1 MVDETNS
8 NTNELISAP
17 ATQEENSATKV
28 GESSGE
34 IDNSHPLDSNIEESA
49 VAPDEVTSEPVN
61 TSEETNIPNIAISEE
76 TATEIDSEIDDSV
89 DSKVEL
95 SEEPAPETPE
105 EASEAEVQDSK
116 IEEAAQEKGS
126 PEPLPVKDA
135 PKKEPRTEAEILDL
149 VSKLVLEIDA
159 ISVSALSADSN
170 MEAAGD
176 LLEEKTKLQE
186 DFQDW
191 HERRKGSYAWKLV
204 NTLKVY
210 RSDLEKDEKELRDFA
225 ASESALKEG
234 FGEATRKWFMKR
246 FWMNFSI
253 SWVTLFI
260 LYLVNRF
267 SDQISTF
274 LANAFGG
281 RSFLKQGLDFALRN
295 ALGLSLRQV
304 IGSIF
309 GISFLHFIGL
319 LFAYSRRNS
328 EHSQLVAE
336 ESAAATAMENG
347 IESVRNARER
357 IDSLHPQVPQVIEV
371 LSFGLHNP
379 WKIDNNS
386 LLFTGSVPNTAIL
399 PASVE
404 VAVPTIVKKS
414 PKYEELVLRTMN
426 KIQIAGWRDQ
436 AFKRV
441 IQELAESIGFGANE
455 MAVRE
460 LDEDQRKSG
469 KRQLLITAGKDPAP
483 TEKLGIEQVEIFT
496 KVTQEEV
503 LPKSQPQI
511 VSLRPNPL
519 EGLEL
524 DGSIG
529 FNIQDGVSKWEVY
542 LSEIAD
548 LAAPWSTSTF
558 SSKGQG
564 LSKHINVESIFI
576 SSEQVNKLTRPGVAG
591 EVAVRPGARP
601 FEVAIRVDFS
611 DWCKPDEV
619 AIFSDFTA
627 TSEQI
632 ERWSRGGSTH
642 GVTIHSAGQ
651 DQDIPTEPDGL
662 VL

>member
-8 NTNELISAP
+8 NELISAS
-17 ATQEENSATKV
+17 ATLEENSAINVSAGLGEV
-28 GESSGE
+28 G
-34 IDNSHPLDSNIEESA
+34 NSDSLDSKIEESA
-49 VAPDEVTSEPVN
+49 PAPDEVVSEHVNGLTETSIENIV
-61 TSEETNIPNIAISEE
+61 SSKETIV
-76 TATEIDSEIDDSV
+76 EIDSEIDDSV
-89 DSKVEL
+89 DSPAEM
-95 SEEPAPETPE
+95 SEEAVPETAEESPEVEANESRIE
-105 EASEAEVQDSK
+105 EAS
-116 IEEAAQEKGS
+116 QEKGNA
-126 PEPLPVKDA
+126 DA
-135 PKKEPRTEAEILDL
+135 LTVEDVPKKEPRTEAEILEL

-159 ISVSALSADSN
+159 ISVSTLSADSD

-176 LLEEKTKLQE
+176 LLEEKTKLHE

-191 HERRKGSYAWKLV
+191 YERRKGSYAWKLL
-204 NTLKVY
+204 NILKVY

-253 SWVTLFI
+253 SWVALFI

-281 RSFLKQGLDFALRN
+281 HSFLKQGLDFALRS
-295 ALGLSLRQV
+295 ALGLTLRQV

-309 GISFLHFIGL
+309 GISFLHFFGL

-347 IESVRNARER
+347 IEAVRNARER

-371 LSFGLHNP
+371 LSLGLHNP
-379 WKIDNNS
+379 WKIDNGS
-386 LLFTGSVPNTAIL
+386 LLFTGSVPDTSIL

-414 PKYEELVLRTMN
+414 PKYEELVLLTMN
-426 KIQIAGWRDQ
+426 KIQIPGWRDL
-436 AFKRV
+436 AFKKV
-441 IQELAESIGFGANE
+441 VQELAESVGFGAND

-469 KRQLLITAGKDPAP
+469 KRQLLIAAGKDPAP
-483 TEKLGIEQVEIFT
+483 TEKIGIEQVDIFT

-519 EGLEL
+519 DGLEL

-548 LAAPWSTSTF
+548 LASPWSTSTF
-558 SSKGQG
+558 SSKGQAQ
-564 LSKHINVESIFI
+564 SKHINVESIFI
-576 SSEQVNKLTRPGVAG
+576 SSEQVNRLTKPGVVG
-591 EVAVRPGARP
+591 EVAVKPGARP

-611 DWCKPDEV
+611 EWCKPDEV

-642 GVTIHSAGQ
+642 GVTIHSDEQ
-651 DQDIPTEPDGL
+651 DQDAPIAPDGL

>member
-8 NTNELISAP
+8 NELISAS
-17 ATQEENSATKV
+17 AIHEENSTTNV
-28 GESSGE
+28 VDGLGDVNNLDS
-34 IDNSHPLDSNIEESA
+34 LDSNIEESL
-49 VAPDEVTSEPVN
+49 VVTDEVTIEPVI
-61 TSEETNIPNIAISEE
+61 TLEESNIADIAISDE
-76 TATEIDSEIDDSV
+76 TATAIDSEIDNSV
-89 DSKVEL
+89 DSKAEL
-95 SEEPAPETPE
+95 SEESESETSEEAPEVEANVSEIEEVAREIDKTEALPE
-105 EASEAEVQDSK
+105 EVVAE
-116 IEEAAQEKGS
+116 
-126 PEPLPVKDA
+126 
-135 PKKEPRTEAEILDL
+135 KEPRTEAEILEL
-149 VSKLVLEIDA
+149 VNKLVLDIDA
-159 ISVSALSADSN
+159 ISVSTLNADTN

-176 LLEEKTKLQE
+176 LLEEKTKLHE

-191 HERRKGSYAWKLV
+191 HERRKASYAWKLV
-204 NTLKVY
+204 NTLKIY
-210 RSDLEKDEKELRDFA
+210 RTDLEKDEKELRDFA

-253 SWVTLFI
+253 SWVTLFA
-260 LYLVNRF
+260 LYLINRF

-274 LANAFGG
+274 LANMFGG

-309 GISFLHFIGL
+309 GISFLHFVGL

-347 IESVRNARER
+347 IETVRNARER

-371 LSFGLHNP
+371 LSLGLHNP

-386 LLFTGSVPNTAIL
+386 LMFTGSVPNTAIL

-436 AFKRV
+436 AFKKV
-441 IQELAESIGFGANE
+441 VQELAESIGFGANE

-469 KRQLLITAGKDPAP
+469 KRQLLIAAGKNPAP
-483 TEKLGIEQVEIFT
+483 TEKIGIEQVDLFT

-529 FNIQDGVSKWEVY
+529 FNVQDGVSKWEVY

-548 LAAPWSTSTF
+548 LASPWSTSTF
-558 SSKGQG
+558 SSKGQAQ
-564 LSKHINVESIFI
+564 SKHINVESIFI
-576 SSEQVNKLTRPGVAG
+576 SSEQVNRLTKPGVAG

-611 DWCKPDEV
+611 EWCKPDEV

-627 TSEQI
+627 TPEQI

-642 GVTIHSAGQ
+642 GVTIHSGEQ
-651 DQDIPTEPDGL
+651 DQDIPAAPDGL

>member
-1 MVDETNS
+1 MTEETKPDSIVDQDMINS
-8 NTNELISAP
+8 PAEVDLIAPVAEAAAVEIEEPEVELVS
-17 ATQEENSATKV
+17 E
-28 GESSGE
+28 E
-34 IDNSHPLDSNIEESA
+34 IDPVETIASDSEGSNPEPSEVPQEVEETDSTA
-49 VAPDEVTSEPVN
+49 ETSEPIESI
-61 TSEETNIPNIAISEE
+61 T
-76 TATEIDSEIDDSV
+76 V
-89 DSKVEL
+89 D
-95 SEEPAPETPE
+95 EPANESNSETVPE
-105 EASEAEVQDSK
+105 EIVA
-116 IEEAAQEKGS
+116 
-126 PEPLPVKDA
+126 
-135 PKKEPRTEAEILDL
+135 KKEPRTEAEILEQVREV
-149 VSKLVLEIDA
+149 VSEIDA
-159 ISVSALSADSN
+159 ISVTALEADSK
-170 MEAAGD
+170 MEQAGEE
-176 LLEEKTKLQE
+176 LEEKTKLHE
-186 DFQDW
+186 EFQDW
-191 HERRKGSYAWKLV
+191 YERRKASYAWKLV
-204 NTLKVY
+204 DKLTAYKTN
-210 RSDLEKDEKELRDFA
+210 LEKDEKQLRDFA

-253 SWVTLFI
+253 SGFTLFV
-260 LYLVNRF
+260 LYLVNKF

-281 RSFLKQGLDFALRN
+281 RSFLKQGLDFAIRN

-319 LFAYSRRNS
+319 LFAFSRRNS

-347 IESVRNARER
+347 IEKVKNARER

-371 LSFGLHNP
+371 LSLGLHNP
-379 WKIDNNS
+379 WKIDSSS
-386 LLFTGSVPNTAIL
+386 LLFTGSIPNTAVL

-414 PKYEELVLRTMN
+414 PKYEELVLLTMN
-426 KIQIAGWRDQ
+426 KIQIPGWRDQ
-436 AFKRV
+436 AFRKV
-441 IQELAESIGFGANE
+441 VQELAESIGFGAND

-469 KRQLLITAGKDPAP
+469 KRQLLIAAGKDPAP
-483 TEKLGIEQVEIFT
+483 TEKVGIEQVENFT
-496 KVTQEEV
+496 KVTQEQV
-503 LPKSQPQI
+503 LPTSQPQI

-548 LAAPWSTSTF
+548 LASPWSTSTF
-558 SSKGQG
+558 SSKGQAQ
-564 LSKHINVESIFI
+564 SKHINVESIFI
-576 SSEQVNKLTRPGVAG
+576 SSEQVNKLTKPGVVG

-611 DWCKPDEV
+611 EWCRPDEV
-619 AIFSDFTA
+619 AIFSDFTP
-627 TSEQI
+627 TPDQI

-642 GVTIHSAGQ
+642 GVKVHSDSQSDSTPEA
-651 DQDIPTEPDGL
+651 PEGL
-662 VL
+662 IL

>member
-1 MVDETNS
+1 MADQTNS
-8 NTNELISAP
+8 NELISTSAL
-17 ATQEENSATKV
+17 QKENSTTNV
-28 GESSGE
+28 VDSLDEVN
-34 IDNSHPLDSNIEESA
+34 NSDFLDSNIEENL
-49 VAPDEVTSEPVN
+49 VEPDEVTIEPVI
-61 TSEETNIPNIAISEE
+61 TSEETNIADIAISDE
-76 TATEIDSEIDDSV
+76 TATAIDSEIGDSV
-89 DSKVEL
+89 DSKAEL
-95 SEEPAPETPE
+95 SEESESEASE
-105 EASEAEVQDSK
+105 EASEVEVQDSK
-116 IEEAAQEKGS
+116 VEEAAQEKGS

-135 PKKEPRTEAEILDL
+135 PKKEPRTEAEILEL
-149 VSKLVLEIDA
+149 VSKLVSEIDA

-204 NTLKVY
+204 NTLKTY

-253 SWVTLFI
+253 SWITLFV

-371 LSFGLHNP
+371 LSLGLHNP

-436 AFKRV
+436 AFKKV
-441 IQELAESIGFGANE
+441 VQELAESIGFGAND

-469 KRQLLITAGKDPAP
+469 KRQLLIAAGKDPAP
-483 TEKLGIEQVEIFT
+483 TEKIGIEQVEIFT

-558 SSKGQG
+558 SSKGQAQ
-564 LSKHINVESIFI
+564 SKHIKVESIFI
-576 SSEQVNKLTRPGVAG
+576 SSEQVNKMTKPGVAG

-611 DWCKPDEV
+611 EWCKPDEV

-627 TSEQI
+627 TPDQI

-642 GVTIHSAGQ
+642 GVTIHSDGQ
-651 DQDIPTEPDGL
+651 GQEIPTAPDGL

>member
-1 MVDETNS
+1 M
-8 NTNELISAP
+8 
-17 ATQEENSATKV
+17 
-28 GESSGE
+28 
-34 IDNSHPLDSNIEESA
+34 
-49 VAPDEVTSEPVN
+49 
-61 TSEETNIPNIAISEE
+61 
-76 TATEIDSEIDDSV
+76 
-89 DSKVEL
+89 
-95 SEEPAPETPE
+95 
-105 EASEAEVQDSK
+105 
-116 IEEAAQEKGS
+116 
-126 PEPLPVKDA
+126 

-149 VSKLVLEIDA
+149 VGNLVLEIDA

-176 LLEEKTKLQE
+176 LLEEKIKLQE

-191 HERRKGSYAWKLV
+191 YERRKGSYAWKLV
-204 NTLKVY
+204 DTLKTY

-253 SWVTLFI
+253 SWVTLFV

-309 GISFLHFIGL
+309 GISFLHFFGL

-371 LSFGLHNP
+371 LSLGLHNP
-379 WKIDNNS
+379 WKIDNGS
-386 LLFTGSVPNTAIL
+386 LLFTGSVPNTSVL

-414 PKYEELVLRTMN
+414 PKYEELVLLTMN
-426 KIQIAGWRDQ
+426 KIQIPGWRDL
-436 AFKRV
+436 AFKKV
-441 IQELAESIGFGANE
+441 AQELAESIGFGAND

-469 KRQLLITAGKDPAP
+469 KRQLLIAAGKDPAP
-483 TEKLGIEQVEIFT
+483 TEKIGIEQVDIFT

-548 LAAPWSTSTF
+548 LASPWSTSTF
-558 SSKGQG
+558 SSKGQAQ
-564 LSKHINVESIFI
+564 SKHINVESIFI
-576 SSEQVNKLTRPGVAG
+576 SSEQVNRLTKPGVAG

-611 DWCKPDEV
+611 EWCKPDEV

-627 TSEQI
+627 TPEQI

-642 GVTIHSAGQ
+642 GVTIHSNEQGQ
-651 DQDIPTEPDGL
+651 DALTPPDGL